1 MAKRDSFVTQASERL
16 VVWDHRRSP
25 GCSDSRVTTPPRP
38 PWVSFDNTSHYP
50 TRHGGRM
57 NGMFYDGHVAL
68 LRPTDL
74 RVKNFREAGSAP
86 TVPGYP
92 GE

>member
-25 GCSDSRVTTPPRP
+25 GCSDSRVPAPPRP
-38 PWVSFDNTSHYP
+38 PWLPFTNTSHHP
-50 TRHGGRM
+50 QRHGRGL
-57 NGMFYDGHVAL
+57 NGLFYDGHVSRQFPEL
-68 LRPTDL
+68 LR
-74 RVKNFREAGSAP
+74 VNNFREPGSP
-86 TVPGYP
+86 PVVPDYP